1 MSEYRLFD
9 KERKQYVE
17 NFVVDANGRAH
28 LFDASE
34 NAALAAHLYFLSKEP
49 VDLRRY
55 SLEQFSGRVD
65 SSSRLTP
72 DDPDADDIEIFEGD
86 IVRVVYKDD
95 FGFEHTVHG
104 YITTTYTYE
113 WGICTS
119 NKDVFIPLPDK
130 EDDSM
135 LLYVVGNMNLDA
147 EKFGLE

>member
-1 MSEYRLFD
+1 M
-9 KERKQYVE
+9 
-17 NFVVDANGRAH
+17 
-28 LFDASE
+28 SE

-49 VDLRRY
+49 VVDRGRY
-55 SLEQFSGRVD
+55 SLEQFAGRLD
-65 SSSRLTP
+65 NSRRLAP
-72 DDPDADDIEIFEGD
+72 DDPDADNIEIFEGD

-95 FGFEHTVHG
+95 FGFFENTVHG
-104 YITTTYTYE
+104 FIAAYGYRC

-119 NKDVFIPLPDK
+119 NKDVFVPLPDE